1 MFINL
6 IFYIVELVEVT
17 RNILFNQLFPGSKL
31 LSIFKNEVELIEN
44 QLRQLSSISLIF
56 GVILIFY
63 TFKLTF
69 KIFCYIINKLFSPAI
84 ENKIH
89 PTLKEISS
97 EDIGKLVHFQGF
109 NNLDFEF
116 KDEPQD
122 KQEVVAKFVKL

>member
-6 IFYIVELVEVT
+6 IFYIVELVEIT
-17 RNILFNQLFPGSKL
+17 RNILFNKLFPGSKL
-31 LSIFKNEVELIEN
+31 LSIFKYEIELIEN

-56 GVILIFY
+56 GVFIIFY
-63 TFKLTF
+63 TFKIAF
-69 KIFCYIINKLFSPAI
+69 KIFCSIINKLFSPANEI
-84 ENKIH
+84 KPH

-116 KDEPQD
+116 KDDPQD
-122 KQEVVAKFVKL
+122 KQEVIAKFVKL